1 MGEGWGDP
9 IVGADKCTHWPPHNA
24 NRVLKFDPWTRQLP
38 SLVGDDLG
46 EEGHGYKWQGGGA
59 LATDGVI

>member
-1 MGEGWGDP
+1 MYLL
-9 IVGADKCTHWPPHNA
+9 ASLYSA
-24 NRVLKFDPWTRQLP
+24 NRVLKFDPETQQLP

-46 EEGHGYKWQGGGA
+46 DLGEGRDKWQGGA